1 MRRVVL
7 AVVAVVL
14 LVACQPP
21 AELEVPALP
30 RPWDLFTDGT
40 ASATLQRLSE
50 AAGSDQ
56 VLDVTMRRDLL
67 RANFHTPSG
76 PRQVSQDETSPTPN
90 PAHSTDVDPFTRQAN
105 LDRLDELAAELGAP
119 SRTALLVQALRLY
132 LKETS

>member
-7 AVVAVVL
+7 TAVVL
-14 LVACQPP
+14 LMACQPP
-21 AELEVPALP
+21 AELEVSAPP

-67 RANFHTPSG
+67 RATFQTPSG
-76 PRQVSQDETSPTPN
+76 PRPFQVSQDETSPTPN
-90 PAHSTDVDPFTRQAN
+90 PARSTDVDPFTRQAN